1 MKKTIFTTALLSI
14 FAAVFI
20 SCGSTKEIQSAPDTY
35 TSDEEI
41 TAPVI
46 EESDNAETIASKQ
59 QLLRKRKMP

>member
-1 MKKTIFTTALLSI
+1 MKKTILATALLSL

-41 TAPVI
+41 AAPVI
-46 EESDNAETIASKQ
+46 EESGNAETVTPKTA
-59 QLLRKRKMP
+59 KMP